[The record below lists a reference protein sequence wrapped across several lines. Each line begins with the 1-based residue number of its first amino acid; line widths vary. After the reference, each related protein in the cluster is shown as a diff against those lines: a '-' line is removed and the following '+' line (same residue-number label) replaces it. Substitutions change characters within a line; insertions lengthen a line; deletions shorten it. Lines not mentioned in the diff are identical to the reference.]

1 MTTSTPP
8 VWSRETKV
16 IVTVIMLAIAVILIL
31 LARSVLPLLAL
42 AAVLAYIFQP
52 VVGWLV
58 RHGVPRGPAA
68 GLCILI
74 ILLLVA
80 AASGVLV
87 PAVIDGVRTLYDI
100 LVRLPDVLLQ
110 ARNSLVASG
119 AVIEILG
126 VEVDVPEVVLS
137 YEEELRQAL
146 TQLRAPAVAELV
158 NYVIEGIRTAG
169 GLFRTAAGIASGMV
183 TVVFSSLLL
192 LIYTFYLSKDA
203 YQLRP
208 WLSNVVLPPYRE
220 ELDEL
225 LNRLGIVWRSFFRG
239 QIVLSLTVGVVTTV
253 AMVGVGLPGALV
265 LGILAGLLEVLPNL
279 GPVLALI
286 PAVLVALIQG
296 STYLPLTNLQF
307 ALLVLGIY
315 VLIQQLENNILVP
328 RIMGYSLNLHPLIV
342 LIGVVVGARF
352 AGVLGAFLAAPV
364 LATLKVLAMYAL
376 AKITDQDPFPAP
388 LVETAS
394 LPRRS
399 RRLARWLERQKAY
412 LATWGQARAKAAPPK
427 ADPAVEAS
435 QPEAASEPQP

>member
-1 MTTSTPP
+1 MTTSLPP
-8 VWSRETKV
+8 QWSRETKT

-58 RHGVPRGPAA
+58 RHRVPRGLAA
-68 GLCILI
+68 GLCILL
-74 ILLLVA
+74 ILLLLA
-80 AASGVLV
+80 AASSVLV
-87 PAVIDGVRTLYDI
+87 PAIVDGVRTLYDI

-110 ARNSLVASG
+110 ARNSLVESG
-119 AVIEILG
+119 TVVEILG
-126 VEVDVPEVVLS
+126 VQMDLPEVVLA

-158 NYVIEGIRTAG
+158 NYIIEGIRTAG

-183 TVVFSSLLL
+183 TVVFSGLLL

-208 WLSNVVLPPYRE
+208 WLSNLVLPSYRE
-220 ELDEL
+220 ELDDL
-225 LNRLGIVWRSFFRG
+225 LNRLGEVWRSFFRG
-239 QIVLSLTVGVVTTV
+239 QIILSLTVGFVTTV
-253 AMVGVGLPGALV
+253 TMVGVGLPGALV

-296 STYLPLTNLQF
+296 STYLPLTNFQF
-307 ALLVLGIY
+307 ALLVSGIY

-328 RIMGYSLNLHPLIV
+328 RIMGSSLNLHPLFV

-388 LVETAS
+388 EPEPAKV
-394 LPRRS
+394 PKPPG
-399 RRLARWLERQKAY
+399 RLARWMGRH
-412 LATWGQARAKAAPPK
+412 KAAAKVLTETGVALP
-427 ADPAVEAS
+427 AATTDPAAEPSLAD
-435 QPEAASEPQP
+435 AASEPQP